1 MTKPKRPRTEAQIAA
16 EAAYAA
22 KHEIIQVNVKMKAKA
37 DLKMWKRLRERF
49 PDLTDPKIARIAI
62 KKLAEEEN

>member
-1 MTKPKRPRTEAQIAA
+1 MTKPKRPRTKAQIAA

>member
-16 EAAYAA
+16 EAVYAA